1 MAFSKQLS
9 TSTRSSKSFVVD
21 DAAAAKEKLIKDFKL
36 NDEQATYILDMPLRR
51 LTKMSKLELET
62 ESKELKATI
71 AALSKLLKDDEAI
84 RVQVSDEL
92 SAIAKSFAIPR
103 RTRIGKDVPA

>member
-1 MAFSKQLS
+1 
-9 TSTRSSKSFVVD
+9 
-21 DAAAAKEKLIKDFKL
+21 
-36 NDEQATYILDMPLRR
+36 MPLRR

-71 AALSKLLKDDEAI
+71 AALTKLLKDESAI

-92 SAIAKSFAIPR
+92 TTAAKSFSVPR
-103 RTRIGKDVPA
+103 RTRIGAE